1 MNSTTTLK
9 PTTTTTISDSTTDLE
24 NSILTQLAAGDE
36 KAMDYMFDNY
46 YNALCNHALRMV
58 KDDSAAEDVVQEVM
72 LKIWKKRAQ
81 IKIESSLKAYLYRC
95 VTNRS
100 LNYLRD
106 KRNHAEQ
113 IEDTYLDVSADVEE
127 KIYYN
132 ETQEIIMEHVNKLS
146 PRCRQVFIMNRLD
159 QMKYKEIAAE
169 LEISVKTVEH
179 HIAKGLMILRESL
192 AGLRLAAA

>member
-1 MNSTTTLK
+1 MTTTTLQSTTT
-9 PTTTTTISDSTTDLE
+9 PESTTTIE
-24 NSILTQLAAGDE
+24 NSIFAQLAAGND
-36 KAMDYMFDNY
+36 KAMDFMFDNY

-58 KDDSAAEDVVQEVM
+58 NDDSACEDIVQEVM
-72 LKIWKKRAQ
+72 LTIWKKREQ

-106 KRNHAEQ
+106 KRNQVEE
-113 IEDTYLDVSADVEE
+113 IEDKYMDVSADIEE
-127 KIYYN
+127 KIYFS
-132 ETQEIIMEHVNKLS
+132 ETQEMIMEHVNKLS
-146 PRCRQVFIMNRLD
+146 PRCRQVFIMNRLG

-179 HIAKGLMILRESL
+179 HIAKGLHILRESL
-192 AGLRLAAA
+192 GGLRMAA

>member
-1 MNSTTTLK
+1 
-9 PTTTTTISDSTTDLE
+9 
-24 NSILTQLAAGDE
+24 
-36 KAMDYMFDNY
+36 
-46 YNALCNHALRMV
+46 MV

-127 KIYYN
+127 KIYYS

-192 AGLRLAAA
+192 AGLRLAAT

>member
-1 MNSTTTLK
+1 
-9 PTTTTTISDSTTDLE
+9 
-24 NSILTQLAAGDE
+24 
-36 KAMDYMFDNY
+36 MDFMFDNY

-58 KDDSAAEDVVQEVM
+58 NDDSASEDIVQEVM
-72 LKIWKKRAQ
+72 LTIWKKREQ

-106 KRNHAEQ
+106 KRNQVEE
-113 IEDTYLDVSADVEE
+113 IEDKYMDVSADIEE
-127 KIYYN
+127 KIYFS
-132 ETQEIIMEHVNKLS
+132 ETQEMIMEHVNKLS
-146 PRCRQVFIMNRLD
+146 PRCRQVFIMNRLG

-179 HIAKGLMILRESL
+179 HIAKGLHILRESL
-192 AGLRLAAA
+192 GGLRMAA